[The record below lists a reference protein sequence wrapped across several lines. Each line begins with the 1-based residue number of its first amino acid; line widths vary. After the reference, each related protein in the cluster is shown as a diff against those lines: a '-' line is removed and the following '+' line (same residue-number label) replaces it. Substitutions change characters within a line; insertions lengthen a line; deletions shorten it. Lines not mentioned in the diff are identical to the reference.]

1 LRWKSWNQWRAVG
14 PRILVERYLLN
25 EKTKNSEKIDENK
38 LTMANVVGTERGQL
52 MVQVRKVESC
62 YVVNVQTWFLTATVL
77 ITVESVNVC
86 LA

>member
-1 LRWKSWNQWRAVG
+1 
-14 PRILVERYLLN
+14 
-25 EKTKNSEKIDENK
+25 
-38 LTMANVVGTERGQL
+38 MANVVGTERDQL

-62 YVVNVQTWFLTATVL
+62 YVVNVQTWFLTTVL

>member
-1 LRWKSWNQWRAVG
+1 MS
-14 PRILVERYLLN
+14 

-38 LTMANVVGTERGQL
+38 LTMANVAGTERDQL

-62 YVVNVQTWFLTATVL
+62 YVVNVQTWFATVL